1 LLLEEFTLE
10 EKEIFNNIIS
20 DLKFIFDKE
29 TIKQEEFNEVLKNLR
44 SEEVKFY
51 LEGLKIGSKPES
63 ALRESFFAAGS
74 VFSKFIGKSLSPE
87 VKWGDGYVDY
97 ILKDERGRFILI
109 ELKSL
114 LECDFK
120 KLSSGQKEF

>member
-1 LLLEEFTLE
+1 MLLEEFTLE

-51 LEGLKIGSKPES
+51 LEGLKIGSK
-63 ALRESFFAAGS
+63 
-74 VFSKFIGKSLSPE
+74 IM
-87 VKWGDGYVDY
+87 
-97 ILKDERGRFILI
+97 
-109 ELKSL
+109 
-114 LECDFK
+114 
-120 KLSSGQKEF
+120 KLFDIKN